1 MTTTAT
7 TSANATAN
15 AAGKR
20 WYVVHAYSGFEKS
33 VQRALE
39 DRINRAGMHDKF
51 GKILVPVEEVVEMKG
66 GQKHMSVIL

>member
-7 TSANATAN
+7 TTATTN
-15 AAGKR
+15 TAAGKR

-39 DRINRAGMHDKF
+39 DRINRAGMGSLF
-51 GKILVPVEEVVEMKG
+51 R
-66 GQKHMSVIL
+66 QVIQVQPCTAMTARIVGRAIGVLA